1 MPVATLGRAGDNRTA
16 NCIDRFLL
24 AGALAHAF
32 LLHFALSVSRW
43 EVKLWQ
49 RTLIYGPVA
58 LAGLL
63 GSGLALSLY
72 GPDSFMAVHVVQ
84 DNLYAVLALLV
95 LLAQPGQPRRFGV
108 ALVTGWLP
116 PLLIATIGTVDITGR
131 GPEPANVLYV
141 AIPIGF
147 ALVQRMA
154 VKNTS

>member
-1 MPVATLGRAGDNRTA
+1 MTIGQQTA
-16 NCIDRFLL
+16 SIVFYLL
-24 AGALAHAF
+24 VSGALAHAF
-32 LLHFALSVSRW
+32 LLHFALSVSRG
-43 EVKLWQ
+43 EVNLWQ

-95 LLAQPGQPRRFGV
+95 LLAQPGQPRWFGA
-108 ALVTGWLP
+108 ALVAGWLP
-116 PLLIATIGTVDITGR
+116 PLLTATIGTVDIAGR

-154 VKNTS
+154 MRNTS